1 MNEVMCL
8 AEDNNIDIYYQDTD
22 SMHIGT
28 DDIPKLADLFQQ
40 KYNRQLI
47 GKNQGQFHSD
57 FDSKLGKVLHADRSV
72 FLGKK
77 FYIDRLVVER
87 SKVNQIAVKSESKE
101 IVYDYH
107 IRAKGLSNDCII
119 YRAKELGITV
129 LELYERLFKGE
140 RIEFNLCCDGGVKF

>member
-1 MNEVMCL
+1 M
-8 AEDNNIDIYYQDTD
+8 
-22 SMHIGT
+22 
-28 DDIPKLADLFQQ
+28 
-40 KYNRQLI
+40 I

-77 FYIDRLVVER
+77 FYIDRLLVE
-87 SKVNQIAVKSESKE
+87 SKSKE

-140 RIEFNLCCDGGVKF
+140 CIEFNLCCDGGVKF

>member
-87 SKVNQIAVKSESKE
+87 SNSAVKQQSIDNQIGVKSES
-101 IVYDYH
+101 D
-107 IRAKGLSNDCII
+107 AN
-119 YRAKELGITV
+119 
-129 LELYERLFKGE
+129 
-140 RIEFNLCCDGGVKF
+140 

>member
-1 MNEVMCL
+1 
-8 AEDNNIDIYYQDTD
+8 
-22 SMHIGT
+22 MHIGT

-87 SKVNQIAVKSESKE
+87 SKVNQIAVKSESNSDQIAVKSESKE

>member
-101 IVYDYH
+101 IIYDYH